1 MAKLRTI
8 LKTSEN
14 IQLCVKEYYLGIN
27 VYFTNNI
34 DADDVLS
41 IFNYIIAKSYIKN
54 MLTHC
59 KLIENFVTSNL
70 LNSISGYYLTTI

>member
-41 IFNYIIAKSYIKN
+41 IYNYIIAKEILDVIMSWILYK
-54 MLTHC
+54 
-59 KLIENFVTSNL
+59 KLVT
-70 LNSISGYYLTTI
+70 

>member
-1 MAKLRTI
+1 MRKIDKKINPLAKLRTI

-27 VYFTNNI
+27 VNFTNNI

-41 IFNYIIAKSYIKN
+41 IYNYIIAKSNVKN
-54 MLTHC
+54 ILTHC
-59 KLIENFVTSNL
+59 
-70 LNSISGYYLTTI
+70 